1 MQEKN
6 LDEFYK
12 ERESY
17 IKSDQKTGSNRA
29 QVQDNQLTAQESA
42 GKEERTVE
50 NRTTANGQAETI
62 QLEEREK
69 RKPWEQDTNTA

>member
-1 MQEKN
+1 MIKN
-6 LDEFYK
+6 FNFKLDP
-12 ERESY
+12 
-17 IKSDQKTGSNRA
+17 N
-29 QVQDNQLTAQESA
+29 QVQVQYNQLTAQESA

-50 NRTTANGQAETI
+50 DRTTANGQAGTI